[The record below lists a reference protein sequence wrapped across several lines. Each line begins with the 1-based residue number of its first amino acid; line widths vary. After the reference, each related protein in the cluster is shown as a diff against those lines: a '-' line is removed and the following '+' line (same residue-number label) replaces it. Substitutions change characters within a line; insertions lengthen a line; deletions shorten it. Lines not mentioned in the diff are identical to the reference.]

1 MPKRGGLLDSRAAGR
16 LRGRIPATLQ
26 RLRGAASLRVPA
38 RKGVSITEQEPA
50 KGLYYKESCSGRSFQ
65 SRWDEIRPLADFR
78 PTDHVLDVGCAEGL
92 ITLEVATLV
101 ERAHGID
108 VHPGRVAEA
117 NRLAVERGLSNATF
131 ELASVLDY
139 PFEPLSYDVTLFMA
153 VWGKPADDRGTTRA
167 VGADDLRR
175 ILGATRRQLVM
186 RAGVQQQA
194 RLESRLEEILD
205 VCGECDFDALCFSRP
220 ARKRETGEAG
230 GNMLIAN
237 RRGTDARAGE
247 LPRLALVPTSLL
259 RDHPV
264 VAGAKR

>member
-1 MPKRGGLLDSRAAGR
+1 MRLLDSKAAIG
-16 LRGRIPATLQ
+16 
-26 RLRGAASLRVPA
+26 RGAILM
-38 RKGVSITEQEPA
+38 TELQGTR
-50 KGLYYKESCSGRSFQ
+50 GLYYKESRGGRSFQ
-65 SRWDEIRPLADFR
+65 SRWDEVRPITDFR
-78 PTDHVLDVGCAEGL
+78 SADHVLDVGCAEGL
-92 ITLEVATLV
+92 ITLEVAKLV
-101 ERAHGID
+101 ERVHGFD
-108 VHPGRVAEA
+108 VHPARVAEA
-117 NRLAVERGLSNATF
+117 NRLAAERGLPNATF
-131 ELASVLDY
+131 EVASVLDY

-153 VWGKPADDRGTTRA
+153 VWGKPAGDRGTARA

-194 RLESRLEEILD
+194 RLESHLEEILD
-205 VCGECDFDALCFSRP
+205 VCEECDFDALCFSRP

-247 LPRLALVPTSLL
+247 LPRLALVPTALL

-264 VAGAKR
+264 VKGAKR